1 MGIRLLL
8 CFFAASIALLFAGPS
23 AKAQWWNNR
32 FEIDP
37 NVGYQT
43 SGSFP
48 VVNRSFAL
56 PNGAPGDR
64 LRADGGLSYGTFIDY
79 SLTRNAQF
87 EFGWN
92 RNSTTYRERIFPSA
106 NYVRAFDSDID
117 QFQFGFLYMVMSDE
131 HRIRQFIAGGVGFAH
146 EFNSGLTPNRTDF
159 SYNLGGGVK
168 YMFSQHFGIRG
179 DARYVPVYKNS
190 SPALFCDPFGFCF
203 LGNVANFL
211 SRGNFSGGLI
221 FRF

>member
-1 MGIRLLL
+1 MRNRLFLVALAGLFLL
-8 CFFAASIALLFAGPS
+8 PLFSSPAQ
-23 AKAQWWNNR
+23 AQWWNNR
-32 FEIDP
+32 FEFDP

-48 VVNRSFAL
+48 IVNNAFRPPS
-56 PNGAPGDR
+56 GVPGDR

-79 SLTRNAQF
+79 SITRNAQF

-92 RNSTTYRERIFPSA
+92 RNSTTYRERLFPS
-106 NYVRAFDSDID
+106 NTYVKAFNSDID
-117 QFQFGFLYMVMSDE
+117 QFQFGFLYMVLSDE
-131 HRIRQFIAGGVGFAH
+131 HRIRPFIAGGVGFAH
-146 EFNSGLTPNRTDF
+146 EFNSGATPNRTDF
-159 SYNLGGGVK
+159 SYNIGGGVK
-168 YMFSQHFGIRG
+168 YMLNQHFGLRG

-190 SPALFCDPFGFCF
+190 SPAVFCDPFGFCF
-203 LGNVANFL
+203 VGNVANFL